1 MTDTIETIA
10 GSVVQHG
17 RHNQRIYVMHCDTSQ
32 IDCLIPT
39 IDHLAVEKSYGKIF
53 AKIPATHWQPFKS
66 AGYIK
71 EAVIPG
77 FFNGVTGGLFVAKF
91 FSAHRQKTEESTWAS
106 PLKAVAT
113 QPPITSMETASMKTC
128 GPGEAVALADLY
140 RQVFS
145 SYAFPIDQPG
155 YIEQMMRENTHYVAV
170 YHQGTLAAA
179 AALEID
185 VQSANC
191 EMTDFA
197 TRPQFRGKGLAG
209 KLLRQL
215 EKKAGDLRIKTAYT
229 IARADSAAMNS
240 VFYKTGYQ
248 YAGRL
253 VNNTQIGGRIRNMN
267 VWYKR
272 LATAETTDY

>member
-1 MTDTIETIA
+1 MTDKIETIA

-17 RHNQRIYVMHCDTSQ
+17 DHNQRIYVMHLNTRQTDH
-32 IDCLIPT
+32 LIP
-39 IDHLAVEKSYGKIF
+39 ILDRFAKEKGYGKIV
-53 AKIPATHWQPFKS
+53 AKIPATQWDSFKA
-66 AGYIK
+66 AGYLQ

-77 FFNGVTGGLFVAKF
+77 FFNGVTGGLFISKF
-91 FSAHRQKTEESTWAS
+91 FSAHRQKTEESTWAP

-113 QPPITSMETASMKTC
+113 QSPKTSMETASMKIC

-155 YIEQMMRENTHYVAV
+155 YLEQMMRENTHHVAV

-215 EKKAGDLRIKTAYT
+215 ERKAGELRIKTAYT
-229 IARADSAAMNS
+229 IARADSAAMNT

-272 LATAETTDY
+272 LKSVTH